1 MAKDPAVLF
10 YTSDFL
16 SGTFTMDYEQKGKY
30 ITLLCIQHQKG
41 FLTEKD
47 LKAVLTDTDIEVF
60 NKFILADDGFYYNLK
75 MKECA
80 EKRKAYSE
88 SRRNNRKSKS
98 DKNEDMNNLSKRYEE
113 HMINISKSYDKHM
126 ETGNENE
133 IANENINATPVYT
146 RNMLER
152 IIDKFISVD
161 SRFKLNSVM
170 QEINEDYGGFENLLD
185 MYLDND
191 TSAKQNYMNQLNQY
205 NNGIFK

>member
-47 LKAVLTDTDIEVF
+47 LKLVLSDTDIEVF
-60 NKFILADDGFYYNLK
+60 EKFVLADDGFYYNIK

-80 EKRKAYSE
+80 DKRKAYSE

-98 DKNEDMNNLSKRYEE
+98 INDMNNLSKRYDE
-113 HMINISKSYDKHM
+113 HMINTSTTYDKHM
-126 ETGNENE
+126 ETGTGTGNETVIE
-133 IANENINATPVYT
+133 TVKSRNINAIAIEYINAIEDKDTNEIINKFD
-146 RNMLER
+146 NMFSD
-152 IIDKFISVD
+152 IK
-161 SRFKLNSVM
+161 
-170 QEINEDYGGFENLLD
+170 
-185 MYLDND
+185 
-191 TSAKQNYMNQLNQY
+191 
-205 NNGIFK
+205 